1 MPRPINRIF
10 VYGFPAL
17 YGGAGTELHH
27 QIIAWEHMGM
37 DIHLIPTNP
46 GYKQETLYKEMIERG
61 VTVHEMNEWEAI
73 EAGDPVLGFC
83 NAEFLEHL
91 PKIHA
96 RTRRT
101 IFTNCMTWLFDKEKE
116 RMTEGMIGMFLYQ
129 NEAVRQKNMP
139 ELQGLNDD
147 PEIRYT
153 TFKPYFENTLF
164 PFIKERSE
172 EHFGCGR
179 ISRQDSDKY
188 AKETLHIYEYFVS
201 PKFKK
206 GLFLGYDHRA
216 QEKIGQP
223 FDWITVATDQAVC
236 SQQDFYKH
244 CEIIL
249 QPTDTTEN
257 WPRVGFEAMSSGSVL
272 IVDKRGG
279 WEQMVKH
286 GETGWLCERPRD
298 FIYYASKMAY
308 EPNMRDDMAEAS
320 RLHCQELG
328 GLEASITSWEEVFEE
343 IGRMPE

>member
-1 MPRPINRIF
+1 MKHSVKRLFI
-10 VYGFPAL
+10 YGFPAL

-37 DIHLIPTNP
+37 DIHLIPTNS
-46 GYKQETLYKEMIERG
+46 GYKQEPLYKEMIERG

-179 ISRQDSDKY
+179 ISRMDADKF
-188 AKETLHIYEYFVS
+188 AKQTLHIYEYFVS

-206 GLFLGYDHRA
+206 GYFSVMTTGLKRKSASPSTGSLWLPTKLSVHSRISTNTVKSFYNLLAPLKDVSLAGREIVLVGNTLKNSLCRSVREPDTV
-216 QEKIGQP
+216 QDQNG
-223 FDWITVATDQAVC
+223 DW
-236 SQQDFYKH
+236 
-244 CEIIL
+244 
-249 QPTDTTEN
+249 
-257 WPRVGFEAMSSGSVL
+257 SGDVL
-272 IVDKRGG
+272 IGACL
-279 WEQMVKH
+279 Q
-286 GETGWLCERPRD
+286 
-298 FIYYASKMAY
+298 YA
-308 EPNMRDDMAEAS
+308 P
-320 RLHCQELG
+320 
-328 GLEASITSWEEVFEE
+328 T
-343 IGRMPE
+343 